1 VRLLR
6 RTRLQRGTPRSRR
19 AERFL
24 AAGAQQSRTFGHDY
38 VGTEHVLLALT
49 EDPSSPAAQV
59 LGRLGLTGDVVRRDI
74 ERIIGTAIDPRR
86 RAIDPDAL
94 ATLGIDLVVVSRRVE
109 ETFGAGALESARSGA
124 LDRPGGPYRCIA
136 PRLKKALELA
146 ATEAGDCPVRPEH
159 MLVSLAAVE
168 DCIAARIL
176 GDHGVTVTALREA
189 LTKLGEDS

>member
-1 VRLLR
+1 MRLLR
-6 RTRLQRGTPRSRR
+6 RARRQRGMPRSRR

-49 EDPSSPAAQV
+49 EDPSSPAAQA
-59 LGRLGLTGDVVRRDI
+59 LARLGLTGDVVRRDI
-74 ERIIGTAIDPRR
+74 ERVIGTCIDPRR

-94 ATLGIDLVVVSRRVE
+94 ATLGIDLDEVNRRVE
-109 ETFGAGALESARSGA
+109 DTFGAGALESARSGPF
-124 LDRPGGPYRCIA
+124 DRTGGACRCIA

-146 ATEAGDCPVRPEH
+146 ATEAGDGPVRPEH

-176 GDHGVTVTALREA
+176 GDHGVTLTAVRRALR
-189 LTKLGEDS
+189 

>member
-1 VRLLR
+1 MRLLR
-6 RTRLQRGTPRSRR
+6 GRRRQLDAPRSRR

-24 AAGAQQSRTFGHDY
+24 AAGAQESRTFGHDY

-49 EDPSSPAAQV
+49 EDASSPAAQL

-86 RAIDPDAL
+86 PTIDPEAL
-94 ATLGIDLVVVSRRVE
+94 ATLGIDLEEVRRRAE

-124 LDRPGGPYRCIA
+124 FDRMGGACRCVA

-146 ATEAGDCPVRPEH
+146 ATEAGDGPVRPEH

-168 DCIAARIL
+168 DSIAAKIL
-176 GDHGVTVTALREA
+176 DAHGVTLAALREVLA
-189 LTKLGEDS
+189 